1 MKKHVN
7 AWFYGI
13 YGIELI
19 WHGAWGDPELI
30 WHGKSFNYY
39 DVENT
44 LYSYYK
50 EKCADAGIKVN
61 DDNFDIWVKKN
72 AYLAREILQNL
83 LECKCFYDC
92 A

>member
-1 MKKHVN
+1 MKKYVN

-19 WHGAWGDPELI
+19 WHGSWSDPELI

-39 DVENT
+39 DLENT
-44 LYSYYK
+44 LWSYYK
-50 EKCADAGIKVN
+50 EESDEKGITINESLFPV
-61 DDNFDIWVKKN
+61 WVRKH

-83 LECKCFYDC
+83 LENKCFYSC
-92 A
+92 